1 MEAVALGQ
9 TRQSLGPERS
19 NDNDQETWWL
29 RDEPT
34 SNDAEQTNTLHNPDS
49 PELRGYD
56 RSAVALREFAKI
68 PKRRLRRLVAVV
80 CGSCR
85 EAQTGSEPAV

>member
-1 MEAVALGQ
+1 MEAAALGQ

-34 SNDAEQTNTLHNPDS
+34 SNDAEQTNNNRHKM
-49 PELRGYD
+49 
-56 RSAVALREFAKI
+56 A
-68 PKRRLRRLVAVV
+68 
-80 CGSCR
+80 
-85 EAQTGSEPAV
+85 